1 MRQLPKARAVAIALA
16 TLLVAGSCATA
27 PAPTRKP
34 STAFVIPTE
43 LPNGRAEITVAPSYP
58 IGTSLAIPIG
68 IVVTR
73 GAITGPVAARIMA
86 SGINEGGSPAE
97 VLVRELTVT
106 PVTVT
111 TGRGSTFVTWD
122 TKDLKGVLVPADAY
136 SLVLEFQSVD
146 GGTTGTSGTSGT
158 SGTTRAGAT
167 LELR

>member
-27 PAPTRKP
+27 PTPTPTRRP

-43 LPNGRAEITVAPSYP
+43 LSNGRAEITVAPSYP
-58 IGTSLAIPIG
+58 IGTSLTIPIG

-111 TGRGSTFVTWD
+111 TGRGSTIVAWD

-136 SLVLEFQSVD
+136 SLVLEFRSVD
-146 GGTTGTSGTSGT
+146 GGGTTT
-158 SGTTRAGAT
+158 TTRAGAT